1 MKQTAYYRT
10 KDGQNDYLFSFEK
23 QSNGTWKAFILNQ
36 PSYGGRATDNH
47 STHRL
52 QDGSRKY
59 VCWTDPL
66 ETLED
71 ARTVASLWADATQE
85 YIKNGTRF

>member
-1 MKQTAYYRT
+1 MKQTAYYRS
-10 KDGQNDYLFSFEK
+10 KDGKSDYLFSFEK
-23 QSNGTWKAFILNQ
+23 QRDGTWMAFILKQ
-36 PSYGGRATDNH
+36 PSYGARATDNH

-52 QDGSRKY
+52 QEGGRNY

-66 ETLED
+66 ETQED
-71 ARTVASLWADATQE
+71 AREVAALWADATQE

>member
-10 KDGQNDYLFSFEK
+10 KDGKADYLFSFEK
-23 QSNGTWKAFILNQ
+23 QTDGTWMAFILNQ
-36 PSYGGRATDNH
+36 PSYGDRETDNH

-52 QDGSRKY
+52 QEDDRDY

-66 ETLED
+66 ETQEQ
-71 ARTVASLWADATQE
+71 ARTVAALWADATQN
-85 YIKNGTRF
+85 YIKNGTKF